1 MTPTVSSP
9 RGRPPHAAALAVAA
23 AVALAA
29 PLRGQAV
36 LLELRPHAG
45 DTIRMRLVQQVEMT
59 GTMRMGIADS
69 TTTVVTTLRAL
80 THAVVERGDTGGTVL
95 ATTADSVEV
104 TSTGGHR
111 GRAAGLGAHTRDAL
125 RGRVVRLRV
134 APDGATEVLGE
145 ATLTP
150 ELRAFFSQ
158 MPATLPRGPVSVGDR
173 WSRTMQLPAAG
184 ARAGPGGGVSAT
196 FRLDSLTR
204 GARLAHI
211 SMRGVVT
218 RRDAPADPG
227 TAMRVA
233 GDGEVFGA
241 IVVDRRRGWLA
252 DARTVLTV
260 RSTITRA
267 GAGGAGAGAPL
278 RFRMRVDEW
287 LHAVER

>member
-1 MTPTVSSP
+1 MTPTVSSS
-9 RGRPPHAAALAVAA
+9 RGRRAR
-23 AVALAA
+23 AVALTLGAVLA
-29 PLRGQAV
+29 LAGPLRGQTV

-59 GTMRMGIADS
+59 GTMRMGVADS

-80 THAVVERGDTGGTVL
+80 TRAVVERGDSGGTVL

-111 GRAAGLGAHTRDAL
+111 GRAAGLGAHTREAL

-134 APDGATEVLGE
+134 APDGTTEVLGQ

-173 WSRTMQLPAAG
+173 WSRAMQLPAPG
-184 ARAGPGGGVSAT
+184 APPGAGGGVSAT

-204 GARLAHI
+204 GNQLAHI

-218 RRDAPADPG
+218 RRDAAPAAG

-233 GDGEVFGA
+233 GDGEVVGA
-241 IVVDRRRGWLA
+241 IVVDRRRGWLS

-267 GAGGAGAGAPL
+267 AAGGTAAGAPL